1 MRECVLL
8 AVLAAVLPAASL
20 DPSALRD
27 PGIANQPAV
36 TLPEEDPAAIVP
48 TADPWN
54 SITLSP
60 ETLAITLVLDGFP
73 SSEPIEPGVPRFD
86 AFLFLGD
93 LFELPADPG
102 FLPGIP
108 NSALYALGA
117 VSALVLAPRL
127 LYRAAAR

>member
-8 AVLAAVLPAASL
+8 AVLAALLPAASIDPIAAL
-20 DPSALRD
+20 DRS
-27 PGIANQPAV
+27 IATQPAV
-36 TLPEEDPAAIVP
+36 ILPEEDPSALETPVS
-48 TADPWN
+48 DPWS

-73 SSEPIEPGVPRFD
+73 SSEPIEPGVPSFD

-93 LFELPADPG
+93 LFELPAEPG
-102 FLPGIP
+102 FLPGLP
-108 NSALYALGA
+108 NSAIYALGA

-127 LYRAAAR
+127 LRTSAR